1 MEKQR
6 KFRTLNR
13 SDRLQ
18 LEALYNNGTP
28 VKEIANYLGFH
39 ISTIYRELKRGFYT
53 HTNSDLTECT
63 KYSTDLGQLK
73 HDTLNENR
81 GTQLKIGHDHKYAE
95 FLEKMISEKGYSP
108 EAALYAS
115 KTCGETFETTICVR
129 TLYNYIDRD
138 LFLSISNKDLPVKGH
153 RTRDVKKVH
162 PVQKRRS
169 AGRSIDQRPD
179 AINAREE
186 FGHWEMDTVKG
197 KKNVSKSCLLVLSE
211 RKTRKELVYKM
222 PDQGAASVVDRIDW
236 LEEHLGESFSKLF
249 KTITMDNGVEFSDV
263 KGLETSKISDGKRTD
278 LYYCHAYHSWE
289 RGTNEN
295 INKMVRRKVPKG
307 ADIDQYSESDI
318 REAKNWINHY
328 PRRIFHGKS
337 ADDLFLRELNRIDD
351 LNTEKVAEL
360 LAI

>member
-1 MEKQR
+1 MEKKR
-6 KFRTLNR
+6 TFRTLNR

-18 LEALYNNGTP
+18 LEALYNNGSS
-28 VKEIANYLGFH
+28 VKEIASYLGFH

-63 KYSTDLGQLK
+63 KYSTDLAQLK
-73 HDTLNENR
+73 HDRLNENR
-81 GTQLKIGHDHKYAE
+81 GSQLKIGHDHKYAQ
-95 FLEKMISEKGYSP
+95 FLENMIAEKGYSP

-115 KTCGETFETTICVR
+115 KTCGETFDTTICVQ
-129 TLYNYIDRD
+129 TLYNYIDKD
-138 LFLSISNKDLPVKGH
+138 LFLAVSNKNLPVKGQ
-153 RTRDVKKVH
+153 RTREVKKVH

-179 AINAREE
+179 EINSREE

-211 RKTRKELVYKM
+211 RKTRKELVYKL
-222 PDQGAASVVDRIDW
+222 PDQGASSVVDRIDW
-236 LEEHLGESFSKLF
+236 LEEKLGSTFSELF

-263 KGLETSKISDGKRTD
+263 SGLETSKIFDGKRTD
-278 LYYCHAYHSWE
+278 LYYCHAYSSWE

-307 ADIDQYSESDI
+307 ADIDQYSDQAI
-318 REAKNWINHY
+318 QEAEEWINHY

-337 ADDLFLRELNRIDD
+337 AEELFLGELDQIDD
-351 LNTEKVAEL
+351 LDTDKVADL
-360 LAI
+360 LAG